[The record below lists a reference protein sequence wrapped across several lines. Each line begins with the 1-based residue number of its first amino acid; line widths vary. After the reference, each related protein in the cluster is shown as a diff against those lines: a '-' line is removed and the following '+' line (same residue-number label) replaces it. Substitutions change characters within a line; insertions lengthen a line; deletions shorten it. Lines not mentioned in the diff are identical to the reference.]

1 MTEHWI
7 SLNEVVRRM
16 KVLKKGKSEGFS
28 NFFTDGEE
36 EEASTVLA
44 QLPHRFRLSLFSREE
59 KVRFSFTL
67 FGVEKAHG
75 LTGLERFNGSAN
87 MWVHDLAFG
96 LTFMKSRMPSLT
108 KGTGSANLADSQ
120 QKDIIM

>member
-1 MTEHWI
+1 VE
-7 SLNEVVRRM
+7 
-16 KVLKKGKSEGFS
+16 VLKKGKSEGFS
-28 NFFTDGEE
+28 DFFTDSEE
-36 EEASTVLA
+36 EEPATVLA
-44 QLPHRFRLSLFSREE
+44 QLPHRFGLSHFSREE
-59 KVRFSFTL
+59 KVRFSFSL

-75 LTGLERFNGSAN
+75 LTGLERFNRPAN